1 MSWATYTPQT
11 WPSGGEFDVPHTGSE
26 SRAPYTNTAT
36 RYQTNLGNEEPTKEK
51 WSAILRA
58 VSANYTGL
66 ALSFGITQKTV
77 RGWIFGRRPGSGLQ
91 YPRGIYNR

>member
-1 MSWATYTPQT
+1 MTWATYTPQT
-11 WPSGGEFDVPHTGSE
+11 WPSGGELVVPHTGSE
-26 SRAPYTNTAT
+26 SRVPSYNTAIH
-36 RYQTNLGNEEPTKEK
+36 YQTNLGNEEPTKEK

-58 VSANYTGL
+58 VSATYIGI
-66 ALSFGITQKTV
+66 ARSIGITQKTV